1 MTTLVTIMICFEFD
15 IYLNTLTGTRELVI
29 RELTHS
35 FIQERSNTLN
45 SFQLRVT
52 GVSELHRHRHICTQS
67 LTHNHQPRSNGTN
80 EF

>member
-45 SFQLRVT
+45 SF
-52 GVSELHRHRHICTQS
+52 
-67 LTHNHQPRSNGTN
+67 
-80 EF
+80 